1 MQAIF
6 KKLLISQLV
15 LIFLLV
21 PTISMAETYV
31 VGTEPA
37 YAPWAYVE
45 DGEFKGISLDA
56 MRAMAEQQGFD
67 IKFKSL
73 PFSSLIP
80 ALKAGKIDILATALT
95 VSEKRAKQID
105 FTVPWWQVNMISLV
119 RRDSDLNGVTAL
131 CCGATVGTMTA
142 TTDYHW
148 LKNELKKNGV
158 DITIKGYPKATIAVK
173 DLLIGRLD
181 SVLLDATP
189 AKGFQEANA
198 DQLRI
203 ASVMHPYPPQVY
215 ALGIAEDNEDLLALL
230 NKGVVELYE
239 SGKWGQ
245 IVHKYLPSATI
256 GQVPAPMAIDI
267 PAYEAPIPGLSDAQ

>member
-1 MQAIF
+1 MRTTV
-6 KKLLISQLV
+6 KKLVISQIALM
-15 LIFLLV
+15 FLLV

-37 YAPWAYVE
+37 YAPWAYVQ

-56 MRAMAEQQGFD
+56 MRAMAEQQGFE

-80 ALKAGKIDILATALT
+80 ALKAGKIDVLATALT

-105 FTVPWWQVNMISLV
+105 FTVPWWQVNMVSLV
-119 RRDSDLNGVTAL
+119 PRDSDLNGVTAL

-148 LKNELKKNGV
+148 LMNELKNNGV

-189 AKGFQEANA
+189 AKGFQEAHA
-198 DQLRI
+198 EQLRV
-203 ASVMHPYPPQVY
+203 ASVIHPYPPQVY
-215 ALGIAEDNEDLLALL
+215 ALGVAEGNEELLALL
-230 NKGVVELYE
+230 NKAVVELYE
-239 SGKWGQ
+239 TGKWAEV
-245 IVHKYLPSATI
+245 VHKYLPSATI
-256 GQVPAPMAIDI
+256 GQVPAPMAMDI
-267 PAYEAPIPGLSDAQ
+267 PAYEKPIAGLSDSE